1 MEKGFV
7 LDGGKTRVVKVT
19 RVHETSLGEEVFRLG
34 VGFKNLGALPAT
46 LGDRVLNILNVV
58 FSSELIKFTFH
69 KEIKEIASR
78 GIVTH
83 PAIQINGPEQWVR
96 VRTSWIW
103 EAY

>member
-1 MEKGFV
+1 MEESFV
-7 LDGGKTRVVKVT
+7 LDGGEARVVKVT
-19 RVHETSLGEEVFRLG
+19 RIHETSLGEEVFRLG

-78 GIVTH
+78 GIITH
-83 PAIQINGPEQWVR
+83 PAVQINGPEQWMGI
-96 VRTSWIW
+96 RTSGIW
-103 EAY
+103 EAD